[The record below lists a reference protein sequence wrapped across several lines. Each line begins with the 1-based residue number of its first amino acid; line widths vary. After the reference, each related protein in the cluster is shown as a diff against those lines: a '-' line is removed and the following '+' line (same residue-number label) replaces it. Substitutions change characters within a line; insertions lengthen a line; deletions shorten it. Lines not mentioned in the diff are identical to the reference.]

1 MMMVKNRIEG
11 KEGSLVPSMSV
22 GYYEQLSAILK
33 EGNKL
38 KEEALEKESQL
49 KEKYPKM
56 NMLLK
61 VSRTVK
67 EKEGLSEF
75 ETYYG

>member
-1 MMMVKNRIEG
+1 MMIVENRVNN
-11 KEGSLVPSMSV
+11 KEGSLVPSMTL
-22 GYYEQLSAILK
+22 GYYEQLSGII
-33 EGNKL
+33 EDGNKL

-61 VSRTVK
+61 VSRIVK
-67 EKEGLSEF
+67 DKEGLSEF

>member
-1 MMMVKNRIEG
+1 
-11 KEGSLVPSMSV
+11 
-22 GYYEQLSAILK
+22 
-33 EGNKL
+33 
-38 KEEALEKESQL
+38 L

-61 VSRTVK
+61 VSRIVK
-67 EKEGLSEF
+67 DKEGLSEF